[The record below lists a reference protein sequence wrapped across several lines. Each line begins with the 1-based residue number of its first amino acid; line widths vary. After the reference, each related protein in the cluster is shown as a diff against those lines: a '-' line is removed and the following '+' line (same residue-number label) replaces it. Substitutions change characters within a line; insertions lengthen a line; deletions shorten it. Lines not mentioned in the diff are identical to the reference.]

1 MKFSNMELDT
11 EKNSIQITSRFVD
24 KISDNIIVGD
34 VVATVLKYGIENCFI
49 IGYNHD
55 IGYEFTKNG
64 NNHNTIGGEILRNNF
79 KYWREIYYH
88 GEINVEYKSLYLD
101 ILNQAD
107 MQIDKYGNDVGYDK
121 RLEDIKSRY
130 GEDSEVYN
138 KCCKI
143 VDKIR
148 R

>member
-1 MKFSNMELDT
+1 MDENRLKHSIAVARKMVEIAKS
-11 EKNSIQITSRFVD
+11 KNL
-24 KISDNIIVGD
+24 SDEDI
-34 VVATVLKYGIENCFI
+34 KNCFI

-79 KYWREIYYH
+79 KHWREIYYR